1 MKQINRV
8 TISNIAELAGV
19 SKATASLVLNGKGDE
34 YRVSYET
41 QQRILAV
48 AEEHR
53 YQPSFHARSLRA
65 SRSYTV
71 GLVIPSLTQYTYACL
86 ARELES
92 LFRQQGIQLIITCS
106 DDNPLQEQETVN
118 QLLQRQIDGLLV
130 VSCCFNAGEY
140 LKIQEYM
147 PLVLLERPLPDA
159 RVPTVMSDV
168 VLGMQTLVHR
178 VSLRAC
184 TELYYVGGNAQ
195 LLFNQQKLQAYRQGL
210 QSAGLVEDPSW
221 VMERTSLAYS
231 GYDVLEE
238 LCLRLG
244 RLPRALITASFPLM
258 EGILQYLHQH
268 PEWQTDDLQ
277 LGCFDDH
284 ELLDFMPIHIQSI
297 QQDYVAL
304 AFQAYQTLMQQMA
317 EPKNGLTEAELV
329 ILIPVQMRKR

>member
-71 GLVIPSLTQYTYACL
+71 GLVIPSLTQYTYASL

-106 DDNPLQEQETVN
+106 DDNPQQEQETVN

-130 VSCCFNAGEY
+130 VSCCLNAGEY

-159 RVPTVMSDV
+159 HVPTVMSDV
-168 VLGMQTLVHR
+168 AHGMQALVQR
-178 VSLRAC
+178 ICGKSC

-210 QSAGLVEDPSW
+210 LQTGLTENSSW
-221 VMERTSLAYS
+221 VMERTLLAYS
-231 GYDVLEE
+231 GYDVLDE
-238 LCLRLG
+238 LCQRLG
-244 RLPRALITASFPLM
+244 RLPQALITASFPLM
-258 EGILQYLHQH
+258 EGVLQYLHQH

-304 AFQAYQTLMQQMA
+304 AFQAFQGLMQQMA
-317 EPKNGLTEAELV
+317 EPKNGLAEAGSVTLV
-329 ILIPVQMRKR
+329 PIQMRKR